1 MIAIGSPSIA
11 ESELSTMTTEPK
23 YAVRVNDL
31 QSPAEAEKVTK
42 IICNGKMVQF
52 FFSNYFALTG
62 LGIFTLIYSG
72 DHWNLKIQVDIQNMK
87 QENPRQESL
96 AIASNPV
103 SSECFACWF
112 LSNMSHSDL
121 YVLPVLTFS
130 HR

>member
-72 DHWNLKIQVDIQNMK
+72 DHWNFKIQVYIQNMK
-87 QENPRQESL
+87 QENPRQE
-96 AIASNPV
+96 I
-103 SSECFACWF
+103 F
-112 LSNMSHSDL
+112 LRILGDC
-121 YVLPVLTFS
+121 VEPC
-130 HR
+130 

>member
-72 DHWNLKIQVDIQNMK
+72 DHWNFKIQVNIQNMK
-87 QENPRQESL
+87 QTRDFFKNPWRLRRTLLVPS
-96 AIASNPV
+96 
-103 SSECFACWF
+103 
-112 LSNMSHSDL
+112 
-121 YVLPVLTFS
+121 VLRVGSYRT
-130 HR
+130 

>member
-42 IICNGKMVQF
+42 IICNGKMVQL

-72 DHWNLKIQVDIQNMK
+72 DHWNFKIQVDIQNMK
-87 QENPRQESL
+87 QENPRQE
-96 AIASNPV
+96 I
-103 SSECFACWF
+103 F
-112 LSNMSHSDL
+112 LRILGDC
-121 YVLPVLTFS
+121 VEPC
-130 HR
+130 